1 MSTNQTI
8 DQGIHRREMLRRAGC
23 GFGLLAAA
31 ELLGAP
37 RRAAAADRSTGP
49 MVPAALQLPQR
60 AHSCI
65 FLYMPGGPS
74 QIDLFDPKPVVTK
87 YHGQPLPI
95 ARPKLMHSKTT
106 DLFGSPWK
114 FDRHGRSGIEVS
126 RLLPHIAGQVDE
138 LCVIRSMVADNIN
151 HTGAALQMNTGE
163 QAFSRPSLG
172 SWVTYGLGSE
182 NENLPGFV
190 VIAPNPP
197 FQGAPLWSSSFLPAT
212 YQGTWIQ
219 DFNQPIRD
227 LQGPQKDLAWQRQKI
242 DALNV
247 LNTEHLQRRQFNTEL
262 DARIASFEL
271 AFRMQMEAPEAF
283 DLSREPASSKALYG
297 LDDPATG
304 VFGRQCLLAR
314 RLVERGVRF
323 VQVYDT
329 GGGGSSNTW
338 DHHGGIPTGLPE
350 RCRGIDKPVAGL
362 LADLKQ
368 RGLLDETLV
377 VWGGEFGRTPTLE
390 GKDGRGHHPFGFT
403 MFLAGG
409 GVKGGTVHGATDD
422 FGWWAVKDKVHVHDL
437 HATILYL
444 MGIDHERLTY
454 RFSGRDFR
462 LTDVYGNVVQEII
475 A

>member
-1 MSTNQTI
+1 MSTSRTFDRSI
-8 DQGIHRREMLRRAGC
+8 DRREMLQRAGC

-37 RRAAAADRSTGP
+37 CRAVAADRSTNP
-49 MVPAALQLPQR
+49 MVPAAVQFPPR
-60 AHSCI
+60 ARSCI

-87 YHGQPLPI
+87 YHDQPLPI
-95 ARPKLMHSKTT
+95 ERPKLMHSKTT
-106 DLFGSPWK
+106 GLFGSPWK
-114 FDRHGRSGIEVS
+114 FDRHGQSGIEVS
-126 RLLPHIAGQVDE
+126 RLLPHIAGQADE

-172 SWVTYGLGSE
+172 SWVTYGLGTE

-219 DFNQPIRD
+219 DFKQPIRD
-227 LQGPQKDLAWQRQKI
+227 LQAQHNDLTWQRQKL
-242 DALNV
+242 DTLNE
-247 LNTEHLQRRQFNTEL
+247 LNQEHFRRRRFNTEL

-271 AFRMQMEAPEAF
+271 AFRMQMEAPDAF
-283 DLSREPASSKALYG
+283 DLSQEPASNKALYG
-297 LDDPATG
+297 LDDPATE

-323 VQVYDT
+323 VQLYDT
-329 GGGGSSNTW
+329 GRGDSSNTW
-338 DHHGGIPTGLPE
+338 DHHGGIPTGLPD

-362 LADLKQ
+362 LADLRQ

-377 VWGGEFGRTPTLE
+377 VWGGEFGRTPTRE
-390 GKDGRGHHPFGFT
+390 GTDGRGHHPFGFT

-409 GVKGGTVHGATDD
+409 GVKGGYVHGATDD

-454 RFSGRDFR
+454 RFGGRDFR
-462 LTDVYGNVVQEII
+462 LTDVHGNVVREIL